1 MASLVTSKSTHLMY
15 ESSDAAEVMPEIDGG
30 HTGPLYT
37 EWRKRE
43 TLRIQRAITS
53 AVITAEEENTVCWQ
67 LHGLYSFLKRAV
79 EKGV

>member
-53 AVITAEEENTVCWQ
+53 AVITAEEEN
-67 LHGLYSFLKRAV
+67 SFFKIRSA
-79 EKGV
+79 GSFMACTPF